1 MYLLSWRE
9 NLLIFLSKKKF
20 FFRMFSKAEKIKIF
34 FLLGY
39 NNGVTKAKKR
49 EKNRGTKR
57 YVSMAVTVSTKN
69 STSTNNKCSFILCPP
84 AYPSVFFLLPIPII
98 FFQFLYILFFPFF
111 FFCCWIIFANQKFKI
126 IFWFN
131 FLLCFASFFSFCIEQ
146 VDDTLKEKQSA
157 MINWQKK
164 IYPKKKQTKNCVRKI
179 LEKKKLRTNKKAHKT
194 SLFRI
199 GICR

>member
-1 MYLLSWRE
+1 MCKSVADTQFYLL
-9 NLLIFLSKKKF
+9 LLSKLKCTYVSVKLKRKF
-20 FFRMFSKAEKIKIF
+20 AHFFIKEKIFFRMFSKAEKIKIF

-39 NNGVTKAKKR
+39 NDGVTKAKKR

-111 FFCCWIIFANQKFKI
+111 FFCC
-126 IFWFN
+126 
-131 FLLCFASFFSFCIEQ
+131 
-146 VDDTLKEKQSA
+146 
-157 MINWQKK
+157 
-164 IYPKKKQTKNCVRKI
+164 
-179 LEKKKLRTNKKAHKT
+179 
-194 SLFRI
+194 
-199 GICR
+199 